1 MARGVGHGRHALSR
15 LVTRAGSHFAE
26 VVAVVR
32 GRLDTMASEQ
42 ISGAPLAHV
51 VVAGGTPL
59 EWLEMSSDLWQKRL
73 DTLLAGTSAGG
84 VRWITLLPHH
94 GEPLSEKQRALYC
107 EQLGVNKKDT
117 ARKISVMQVSHGER
131 YLLQDDSGRTIIID
145 PSPDGH
151 QRFAATVESLRL
163 AGVDPDGLSEERL
176 SHYVLQPAEIEPDLV
191 VILGPPDL
199 IPDSM
204 VWELAYSEL
213 VFLDLGW
220 NDLMASHLE
229 LAVDDFTRRHRRFGG
244 LDS

>member
-1 MARGVGHGRHALSR
+1 M
-15 LVTRAGSHFAE
+15 T
-26 VVAVVR
+26 
-32 GRLDTMASEQ
+32 SEQ
-42 ISGAPLAHV
+42 VSGGGLAHV

-94 GEPLSEKQRALYC
+94 GEAFSAEQRALYC

-117 ARKISVMQVSHGER
+117 ARKISMIQVSHGER
-131 YLLQDDSGRTIIID
+131 YVLQDDSGRTIIID

-151 QRFAATVESLRL
+151 QRFASTVETLRL
-163 AGVDPDGLSEERL
+163 TGVDPDELNEERL
-176 SHYVLQPAEIEPDLV
+176 SQYVLQPAEIEPDLV

-220 NDLMASHLE
+220 HELMASHLE
-229 LAVDDFTRRHRRFGG
+229 LAIDDFTRRHRRFGG